1 MSEEF
6 IRDVDED
13 LRDQELKN
21 MWKKYGKYVI
31 GAAVGIVLAV
41 GGKGIYTSVHESNL
55 NEQAEKFSNILKK
68 QESSKSLEA
77 IDVLQTLSTSGVDG
91 YEVHAAFRTAKIQ
104 MASGD
109 TVSAVA
115 TLDAFAK
122 NTSVDVVYRDLAK
135 LQAALIGFG
144 DISVEE
150 SISRLESITADGG
163 YYQYMAEEML
173 GMAYLSKSDKVKAYD
188 IFLKLSLNMDAPE
201 QVRFRAERMAVTVK

>member
-6 IRDVDED
+6 IRGVDED

-21 MWKKYGKYVI
+21 MWTKYGKYII

-41 GGKGIYTSVHESNL
+41 GGKGIYTSIHESNL
-55 NEQAEKFSNILKK
+55 NEQAEKFSVVLKK
-68 QESSKSLEA
+68 EESSKSLEA
-77 IDVLQTLSTSGVDG
+77 IDVLQTLSTSGVEG

-104 MASGD
+104 MTSGD
-109 TVSAVA
+109 TAAAVA

-122 NTSVDVVYRDLAK
+122 NTSVDVIYRDLAK

-144 DISVEE
+144 DISIEE
-150 SISRLESITADGG
+150 SIIRLEEITAAGG

-173 GMAYLSKSDKVKAYD
+173 GMAHLSKNDKAKAYD

-201 QVRFRAERMAVTVK
+201 QVKFRAEKMAATVK